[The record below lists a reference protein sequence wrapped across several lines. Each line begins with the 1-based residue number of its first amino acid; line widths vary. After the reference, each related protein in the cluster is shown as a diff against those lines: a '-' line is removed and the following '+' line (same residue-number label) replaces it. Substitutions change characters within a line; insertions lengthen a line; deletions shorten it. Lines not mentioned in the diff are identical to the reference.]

1 MGEVCTMGDVLVNN
15 ITDDAG
21 PVAEAGPTD
30 RIMPPGDWAHFETV
44 VDMFDQSAKTYGDRP
59 CLDFLGKQMTYGE
72 VSAMVDKAAAGFQ
85 HLGVVKG
92 TRVGLCLPNT
102 PYYVICYFALLKI
115 GGVVVNINPLYV
127 ERELE
132 HLIGDSGAEIVVTL
146 DLKQIYPKVASCL
159 DTTGLKRVI
168 VCAMEDILSPV
179 KSLLFSVLKR
189 SELSEFPKDPRHMS
203 FKRLTNTDGRFK
215 PINITPE
222 ADLAVLQYT
231 GGTTGVPKGAMLSHR
246 NLAANTNQIGNWMPE
261 PRFGYERV
269 LGVLP
274 FFHVFAMTVVM
285 NVGLSIGAELVLLPR
300 FNLDQV
306 LKAIHK
312 RKPTCFPGVP
322 TIYSAIM
329 GAPDLKKYDLSS
341 LKYCISGGAPLPVE
355 VKHEFEEKTGCT
367 LVEGYGLSEASPVL
381 TCNPVLLKN
390 KAGSIG
396 VALGDTEMEIRDPE
410 DPTRRLAQ
418 GEKGEVCG
426 KGPQVMMGY
435 WDRPQETEKVL
446 IDGWLRT
453 GDIGYMDDEGYI
465 FLVDR
470 LKDVILCSGFN
481 VYPRMIEEALY
492 LHPAVSEVTV
502 IGVPDDYRGQAPK
515 AFVKLSEDHDAVTA
529 ADLKEFL
536 KDKISRI
543 EMPRDI
549 EFRDELPKTLIGK
562 LSKKELV
569 QEEAEKKQA

>member
-1 MGEVCTMGDVLVNN
+1 MSDVMVSSL
-15 ITDDAG
+15 TEDAG
-21 PVAEAGPTD
+21 SD
-30 RIMPPGDWAHFETV
+30 RKMEVPRRIEPAGDWAQFKSV
-44 VDMFDQSAKTYGDRP
+44 VEMFDFSARTYPHRP
-59 CLDFLGKQMTYGE
+59 CLDFLGKQTTYAE
-72 VSAMVDKAAAGFQ
+72 VATLVDKAAAGFQ
-85 HLGVVKG
+85 QLGVTKG

-102 PYYVICYFALLKI
+102 PYYVICYFALLKV

-132 HLIGDSGAEIVVTL
+132 HLINDSGAEIVVTL
-146 DLKQIYPKVASCL
+146 DLKQIYPKIASCL
-159 DTTGLKRVI
+159 ETTTLKRVI
-168 VCAMEDILSPV
+168 VCAMEDILPPV

-189 SELSEFPKDPRHMS
+189 SELSEFPRDPRHLS
-203 FKRLTNTDGRFK
+203 FTRLTNTDGKYRPV
-215 PINITPE
+215 PIEPE

-231 GGTTGVPKGAMLSHR
+231 GGTTGVPKGAMLSHG

-261 PRFGYERV
+261 PNLGHERV

-285 NVGLSIGAELVLLPR
+285 NTGIALGAELILLPR

-306 LKAIHK
+306 LKTIHK

-322 TIYSAIM
+322 TIYSAII
-329 GAPDLKKYDLSS
+329 GAKDLKKYDLSS

-355 VKHEFEEKTGCT
+355 VKGEFEAKTGCT

-381 TCNPVLLKN
+381 TCNPCLGVN
-390 KAGSIG
+390 KPGSIG
-396 VALGDTEMEIRDPE
+396 VAVGDTEVQVRNIE
-410 DPTRRLAQ
+410 DPSQPVPL

-435 WDRPQETEKVL
+435 WNRPDDTKQVFV
-446 IDGWLRT
+446 DGWLRT
-453 GDIGYMDDEGYI
+453 GDIGYIDEDGYI

-470 LKDVILCSGFN
+470 MKDVILCSGFN

-492 LHPAVSEVTV
+492 LHPQIAEVTV

-515 AFVKLSEDHDAVTA
+515 AFVRLTDGADNITE
-529 ADLKEFL
+529 ADLKNFL
-536 KDKISRI
+536 KDKVSRI

-569 QEEAEKKQA
+569 QEEVEKGAAS

>member
-1 MGEVCTMGDVLVNN
+1 MSDVMVNEVTGSAAHNLKPETPQR
-15 ITDDAG
+15 IE
-21 PVAEAGPTD
+21 PVGN
-30 RIMPPGDWAHFETV
+30 WANFSTV
-44 VDMFDQSAKTYGDRP
+44 VEMFDRSVTAFPHRP
-59 CLDFLGKQMTYGE
+59 CLDFLGKQMTYAE
-72 VSAMVDKAAAGFQ
+72 VAAEVDKAAAGFQ
-85 HLGVVKG
+85 HLGVSKG

-132 HLIGDSGAEIVVTL
+132 HLISDSGAEMVVTL

-159 DTTGLKRVI
+159 DRTALKRII
-168 VCAMEDILSPV
+168 VCAMEDVLPPV

-189 SELSEFPKDPRHMS
+189 SELSEFPRDPRHLS
-203 FKRLTNTDGRFK
+203 YKRLTNTDGKYK
-215 PINITPE
+215 PVDIVPE

-261 PRFGYERV
+261 PNLGHERV

-285 NVGLSIGAELVLLPR
+285 NTGLALGAELILMPR

-306 LKAIHK
+306 LKTIHR

-329 GAPDLKKYDLSS
+329 AAKDLKKYDLSS

-381 TCNPVLLKN
+381 TCNPCIGEN
-390 KAGSIG
+390 KPGSIG
-396 VALGDTEMEIRDPE
+396 VAVGDTEIQIRNPE
-410 DPTRRLAQ
+410 DPTDVLAL

-426 KGPQVMMGY
+426 FGPQVMMGY
-435 WDRPQETEKVL
+435 WNRPEETEKVL
-446 IDGWLRT
+446 VDGWLRT
-453 GDIGYMDDEGYI
+453 GDIGYMDEQGYI

-492 LHPAVSEVTV
+492 LHPGVAEVTV

-515 AFVKLSEDHDAVTA
+515 AFVRLTEDHQDLTEA
-529 ADLKEFL
+529 ALREFL
-536 KDKISRI
+536 KDKLSRI
-543 EMPRDI
+543 EMPKEI
-549 EFRDELPKTLIGK
+549 EFREELPKTLIGK

-569 QEEAEKKQA
+569 QEEAEKQTPSS